1 MRVLIVKMS
10 SMGDI
15 VHTLPAVSDA
25 ANALPGIKFDW
36 VAEEAFIEIPAWHK
50 KVNRVIPIALRRWR
64 KQPWHA
70 LKQGEVQRFYKQL
83 RLQHYD
89 KVIDAQ
95 GSIKSAVTTQLSH
108 GFRLGMDKNSVRETF
123 AYLAYQEKFSV
134 PRKQHAIDRL
144 RQLFA
149 MAFEYPLPKTPP
161 CYGIE
166 TDRLILTK
174 LELPANYLIFVP
186 NASWPAKCWPETS
199 WASLLEKTA
208 NQQIPVYIPWGNQ
221 AEKERALRLRDRY
234 ANVNLLPQ
242 LSLSELAT
250 LLLRAKAAVCVDTG
264 LSHLAT
270 ALGTPTITLYGPT
283 DPNLIGTVGE
293 SQFHLPSAQKDKLEI
308 PVETVWQ
315 TLQCLLKTSL

>member
-1 MRVLIVKMS
+1 
-10 SMGDI
+10 MGDI
-15 VHTLPAVSDA
+15 IHTLPAVSDA
-25 ANALPGIKFDW
+25 TDALPGIQFDW

-50 KVNRVIPIALRRWR
+50 NVNHVIPIALRRWR

-95 GSIKSAVTTQLSH
+95 GSIKSAVTTRLSY

-123 AYLAYQEKFSV
+123 ADLAYQEKFSV
-134 PRKQHAIDRL
+134 PRKQHAIARL

-149 MAFEYPLPKTPP
+149 GALGYSLPKTPP

-166 TDRLILTK
+166 TARLVLTK
-174 LELPANYLIFVP
+174 LDLPPNYLIFIP
-186 NASWPAKCWPETS
+186 NASWSAKCWPDAS
-199 WASLLEKTA
+199 WSSLLEKTMGLP
-208 NQQIPVYIPWGNQ
+208 ISVYIPWGNQ
-221 AEKERALRLRDRY
+221 AEKERALRIGDKY
-234 ANVNLLPQ
+234 SNVSILPQ

-264 LSHLAT
+264 LSHLAA

-283 DPNLIGTVGE
+283 DPKLVGTIGP
-293 SQFHLPSAQKDKLEI
+293 SQIHLQSAQKNKLEI
-308 PVETVWQ
+308 PVEIVWQ
-315 TLQCLLKTSL
+315 ALQRLL